1 IKKKI
6 NKEFVTQG
14 SENMKNRLT
23 YIILLTIIMAM
34 LTGIAIGLSIGIN
47 LKGQMINTGDTYK
60 YYEKQEDE
68 QPNVWDI

>member
-1 IKKKI
+1 
-6 NKEFVTQG
+6 
-14 SENMKNRLT
+14 MKNRLT